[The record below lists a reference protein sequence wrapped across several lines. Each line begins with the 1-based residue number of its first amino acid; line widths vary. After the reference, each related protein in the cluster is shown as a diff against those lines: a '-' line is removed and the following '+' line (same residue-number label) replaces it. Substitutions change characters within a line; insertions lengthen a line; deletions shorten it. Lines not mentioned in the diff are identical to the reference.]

1 MKVIL
6 KQDIKGVGKKDQI
19 INVSDGYAN
28 NYLIKNKLAVAY
40 TDTSKKIL
48 DKQIQIRNDEEEKVI
63 ANLTEI
69 KNKLND
75 KIIEFK
81 VKTGK
86 DDRVFG
92 SISPKQI
99 KEELLKKDIKVEKRQ
114 IKLDNNIVSLGY
126 HKVKI
131 ELSFLF
137 DLLAFAVA
145 TSTEIIL
152 ISSFF
157 LGICFNFFFFSS
169 GFL

>member
-6 KQDIKGVGKKDQI
+6 LKDVKSQGRKDDI

-40 TDTSKKIL
+40 TETSKKIL
-48 DKQIQIRNDEEEKVI
+48 DKQIQIRNDEEAKIV

-92 SISPKQI
+92 TVSSKQI
-99 KEELLKKDIKVEKRQ
+99 SYKINELGYDIDKKCILIDTP
-114 IKLDNNIVSLGY
+114 LSSLGTY
-126 HKVKI
+126 KVKI
-131 ELSFLF
+131 KLHKKVEFN
-137 DLLAFAVA
+137 
-145 TSTEIIL
+145 INIKL
-152 ISSFF
+152 IK
-157 LGICFNFFFFSS
+157 
-169 GFL
+169 

>member
-6 KQDIKGVGKKDQI
+6 LKDVKSQGKKDDV

-28 NYLIKNKLAVAY
+28 NYLIKNKFAVAY

-48 DKQIQIRNDEEEKVI
+48 DKQIQIRNDEEAKMV

-75 KIIEFK
+75 KVIEFK

-92 SISPKQI
+92 TVSSKQI
-99 KEELLKKDIKVEKRQ
+99 SDKINELGYDIDKKCILIDTP
-114 IKLDNNIVSLGY
+114 LSSLGTY
-126 HKVKI
+126 KVKI
-131 ELSFLF
+131 KLHKKVEFN
-137 DLLAFAVA
+137 
-145 TSTEIIL
+145 INIKL
-152 ISSFF
+152 IK
-157 LGICFNFFFFSS
+157 
-169 GFL
+169 

>member
-6 KQDIKGVGKKDQI
+6 LNDLKSQGKKDDI

-48 DKQIQIRNDEEEKVI
+48 DKQIQIRNDEEAKIV

-92 SISPKQI
+92 TVSSKQI
-99 KEELLKKDIKVEKRQ
+99 SDKINELGYDIDKKCILIDTP
-114 IKLDNNIVSLGY
+114 LSSLGTY
-126 HKVKI
+126 KVKI
-131 ELSFLF
+131 KLHKKVEFN
-137 DLLAFAVA
+137 
-145 TSTEIIL
+145 INIKL
-152 ISSFF
+152 IK
-157 LGICFNFFFFSS
+157 
-169 GFL
+169 

>member
-6 KQDIKGVGKKDQI
+6 LKDVKSQGKKDDI

-28 NYLIKNKLAVAY
+28 NYLIKNNLAVAY
-40 TDTSKKIL
+40 TETSKKIL
-48 DKQIQIRNDEEEKVI
+48 DKQIQIRNDEEAKIV

-92 SISPKQI
+92 TVSSKQI
-99 KEELLKKDIKVEKRQ
+99 SDKINELGYDIDKKCILIDTP
-114 IKLDNNIVSLGY
+114 LSSLGTY
-126 HKVKI
+126 KVKI
-131 ELSFLF
+131 KLHKKVEFN
-137 DLLAFAVA
+137 
-145 TSTEIIL
+145 INIKL
-152 ISSFF
+152 IK
-157 LGICFNFFFFSS
+157 
-169 GFL
+169 

>member
-6 KQDIKGVGKKDQI
+6 LKDVRLQGRKDDIR
-19 INVSDGYAN
+19 NVSDGYAN

-40 TDTSKKIL
+40 TETSKKIL
-48 DKQIQIRNDEEEKVI
+48 DKQIQIRNDEEAKIV

-92 SISPKQI
+92 TVSSKQI
-99 KEELLKKDIKVEKRQ
+99 SDKINELGYDIDKKCILIDTP
-114 IKLDNNIVSLGY
+114 LSSLGTY
-126 HKVKI
+126 KVKI
-131 ELSFLF
+131 KLHKKVEFN
-137 DLLAFAVA
+137 
-145 TSTEIIL
+145 INIKL
-152 ISSFF
+152 IK
-157 LGICFNFFFFSS
+157 
-169 GFL
+169 

>member
-6 KQDIKGVGKKDQI
+6 LKDVKSQGRKDDI

-40 TDTSKKIL
+40 TETSKKIL
-48 DKQIQIRNDEEEKVI
+48 DKQIQIRNDEEAKIV

-92 SISPKQI
+92 TVSSKQI
-99 KEELLKKDIKVEKRQ
+99 SDKINDLGYDIDKKCILIDTP
-114 IKLDNNIVSLGY
+114 LSSLGTY
-126 HKVKI
+126 KVKI
-131 ELSFLF
+131 KLHKKVEFN
-137 DLLAFAVA
+137 
-145 TSTEIIL
+145 INIKL
-152 ISSFF
+152 IK
-157 LGICFNFFFFSS
+157 
-169 GFL
+169 

>member
-6 KQDIKGVGKKDQI
+6 LKDVKSQGRKDDI

-40 TDTSKKIL
+40 TETSKKIL
-48 DKQIQIRNDEEEKVI
+48 DKQIQIRNDEEAKIV

-92 SISPKQI
+92 TVSSKQI
-99 KEELLKKDIKVEKRQ
+99 SDKINELGYDIDKKCILIDTS
-114 IKLDNNIVSLGY
+114 LSSLGTY
-126 HKVKI
+126 KVKI
-131 ELSFLF
+131 KLHKKVEFN
-137 DLLAFAVA
+137 
-145 TSTEIIL
+145 INIKL
-152 ISSFF
+152 IK
-157 LGICFNFFFFSS
+157 
-169 GFL
+169 

>member
-6 KQDIKGVGKKDQI
+6 LKDVKSQGRKDDI

-28 NYLIKNKLAVAY
+28 NYLIKNNLAVAY
-40 TDTSKKIL
+40 TETSKKIL
-48 DKQIQIRNDEEEKVI
+48 DKQIQIRNDEEAKIV

-92 SISPKQI
+92 TVSSKQI
-99 KEELLKKDIKVEKRQ
+99 SDKIKELGYDIDKKCILIDTP
-114 IKLDNNIVSLGY
+114 LSSLGTY
-126 HKVKI
+126 KVKI
-131 ELSFLF
+131 KLHKIVEFN
-137 DLLAFAVA
+137 
-145 TSTEIIL
+145 INIKL
-152 ISSFF
+152 IK
-157 LGICFNFFFFSS
+157 
-169 GFL
+169 

>member
-6 KQDIKGVGKKDQI
+6 LKDVKSQGRKDDI

-28 NYLIKNKLAVAY
+28 NYLIKNNLAVAY
-40 TDTSKKIL
+40 TETSKKIL
-48 DKQIQIRNDEEEKVI
+48 DKQIQIRNDEEAKIV

-92 SISPKQI
+92 TVSSKQI
-99 KEELLKKDIKVEKRQ
+99 SDKIKVLGYDIDKKC
-114 IKLDNNIVSLGY
+114 ILIDTPLSSLGTY
-126 HKVKI
+126 KVKI
-131 ELSFLF
+131 KLHKKVEFN
-137 DLLAFAVA
+137 
-145 TSTEIIL
+145 INIKL
-152 ISSFF
+152 IK
-157 LGICFNFFFFSS
+157 
-169 GFL
+169 

>member
-6 KQDIKGVGKKDQI
+6 LKDVKSQGRKDDI

-48 DKQIQIRNDEEEKVI
+48 DKQIQIRNDEKAKIV

-75 KIIEFK
+75 KIIEFR

-92 SISPKQI
+92 TVSSKQI
-99 KEELLKKDIKVEKRQ
+99 SDKINELGYDIDKKCILIDTP
-114 IKLDNNIVSLGY
+114 LSSLGTY
-126 HKVKI
+126 KVKI
-131 ELSFLF
+131 KLHKKVEFN
-137 DLLAFAVA
+137 
-145 TSTEIIL
+145 INIKL
-152 ISSFF
+152 IK
-157 LGICFNFFFFSS
+157 
-169 GFL
+169 

>member
-6 KQDIKGVGKKDQI
+6 LKDVKSQGRKDDI

-28 NYLIKNKLAVAY
+28 IYLLNIQLAVAF
-40 TDTSKKIL
+40 TDTSNKIL

-92 SISPKQI
+92 TVSSKQI
-99 KEELLKKDIKVEKRQ
+99 SDKINELGYDIDKKCILIDTP
-114 IKLDNNIVSLGY
+114 LSSLGTY
-126 HKVKI
+126 KVKI
-131 ELSFLF
+131 KLHKKVEFN
-137 DLLAFAVA
+137 
-145 TSTEIIL
+145 INIKL
-152 ISSFF
+152 IK
-157 LGICFNFFFFSS
+157 
-169 GFL
+169 

>member
-6 KQDIKGVGKKDQI
+6 LKDVKSQGRKDDI

-40 TDTSKKIL
+40 TETSKKIL
-48 DKQIQIRNDEEEKVI
+48 DKQIQIRNDEEAKIV

-92 SISPKQI
+92 TVSSKQI
-99 KEELLKKDIKVEKRQ
+99 REK
-114 IKLDNNIVSLGY
+114 INELGY
-126 HKVKI
+126 DIDKKCILIDTPLSSKGTYKVKI
-131 ELSFLF
+131 KLHKKVEFNINIK
-137 DLLAFAVA
+137 
-145 TSTEIIL
+145 IIK
-152 ISSFF
+152 
-157 LGICFNFFFFSS
+157 
-169 GFL
+169 

>member
-6 KQDIKGVGKKDQI
+6 LKDVKSQGRKDDI
-19 INVSDGYAN
+19 INVSDGYAS

-40 TDTSKKIL
+40 TETSKKIL
-48 DKQIQIRNDEEEKVI
+48 DKQIQIRNDEEAKIV

-92 SISPKQI
+92 TVSSKQI
-99 KEELLKKDIKVEKRQ
+99 SDKINELGYDIDKKCILIDTP
-114 IKLDNNIVSLGY
+114 LSSLGTY
-126 HKVKI
+126 KVKI
-131 ELSFLF
+131 KLHKKVEFN
-137 DLLAFAVA
+137 
-145 TSTEIIL
+145 INIKL
-152 ISSFF
+152 IK
-157 LGICFNFFFFSS
+157 
-169 GFL
+169 

>member
-6 KQDIKGVGKKDQI
+6 LKDVKSQGRKDDI

-40 TDTSKKIL
+40 TETSKKIL
-48 DKQIQIRNDEEEKVI
+48 DKQIQIRNDEEAKIV

-92 SISPKQI
+92 TVSSKQI
-99 KEELLKKDIKVEKRQ
+99 SDKINELGYDIDKKCILIDTP
-114 IKLDNNIVSLGY
+114 LSSLGTY
-126 HKVKI
+126 KVKI
-131 ELSFLF
+131 KLHKKVGFN
-137 DLLAFAVA
+137 
-145 TSTEIIL
+145 INIKL
-152 ISSFF
+152 IK
-157 LGICFNFFFFSS
+157 
-169 GFL
+169 

>member
-6 KQDIKGVGKKDQI
+6 LKDVKSQGRKDDI

-40 TDTSKKIL
+40 TETSKKIL
-48 DKQIQIRNDEEEKVI
+48 DKQIQIRNDEEAKIV

-69 KNKLND
+69 RNKLND

-92 SISPKQI
+92 TVSSKQI
-99 KEELLKKDIKVEKRQ
+99 SDKINELGYDIDKKCILIDTP
-114 IKLDNNIVSLGY
+114 LSSLGTY
-126 HKVKI
+126 KVKI
-131 ELSFLF
+131 KLHKKVEFN
-137 DLLAFAVA
+137 
-145 TSTEIIL
+145 INIKL
-152 ISSFF
+152 IK
-157 LGICFNFFFFSS
+157 
-169 GFL
+169 

>member
-6 KQDIKGVGKKDQI
+6 LKDVKSQGRKDDI

-48 DKQIQIRNDEEEKVI
+48 DKQIQIRNDEEAKIV

-92 SISPKQI
+92 TVSSKQI
-99 KEELLKKDIKVEKRQ
+99 SYKINELGYDIDKKCILIDTP
-114 IKLDNNIVSLGY
+114 LSSLGTY
-126 HKVKI
+126 KVKI
-131 ELSFLF
+131 KLHKIVEFN
-137 DLLAFAVA
+137 
-145 TSTEIIL
+145 INIKL
-152 ISSFF
+152 IK
-157 LGICFNFFFFSS
+157 
-169 GFL
+169 